1 MLRYLVVGRAA
12 DAFEYGRV
20 RGWHR
25 LGLARYATP
34 DRDDIRVV
42 ERAAEIF
49 PVSGGIELI
58 KGPGYEELGEERGL
72 AFERLVETGGA
83 RWRDGD
89 GK

>member
-1 MLRYLVVGRAA
+1 MLRYLVVGRAS

-34 DRDDIRVV
+34 ERDDVRVV

-58 KGPGYEELGEERGL
+58 KGPGYEELEDRAE
-72 AFERLVETGGA
+72 AFERLVAEGGA
-83 RWRDGD
+83 RWIR
-89 GK
+89 